1 MTAPKSPAA
10 LSLANIA
17 KSYGAGPKVLD
28 DVSLVVHAGELL
40 GIIGPNGSGKT
51 TLFGV
56 ISGQLFPN
64 AGSIAL
70 DGLDVTTL
78 PASTRA
84 RKGVGRTFQVP
95 QSFGGM
101 TVFENVLISARF
113 AAGLDRRHAS
123 DYVAEILDST
133 GFSNRADALAES
145 LPLLDRKRL
154 ELARALATA
163 PRVLLLDEI
172 AGGLTDDEA
181 EAIASM
187 ILSIQAKGMAIIWIE
202 HLVHILTKTVSRLVV
217 LGEGR
222 LIADGDPLQTM
233 SVPAVRQL
241 YLGIEPDQDALGS

>member
-1 MTAPKSPAA
+1 MTPPKSRAA

-28 DVSLVVHAGELL
+28 DVSLAVHAGELL

-70 DGLDVTTL
+70 DGFDVTRL
-78 PASTRA
+78 PASARA
-84 RKGVGRTFQVP
+84 CKGVGRTFQVP
-95 QSFGGM
+95 QSFTGM

-113 AAGLDRRHAS
+113 AAGLDRRQAC

-133 GFSNRADALAES
+133 GFSGRADALAES

-181 EAIASM
+181 QAIASL

-222 LIADGDPLQTM
+222 LIADGDPLGTM